1 MLPIKDRLRAVR
13 KRMRMTIDQFADS
26 TGVPYSM
33 VQNCELGRVQPTEAY
48 LRLISFVH
56 GVNRYWLDTG
66 LGDMCIAP
74 QSPDEI
80 AAQLRVVL
88 SGMDAYKVDTI
99 VRLALM
105 PDDWWQALKDQQ
117 GSFRANNS
125 SSFNP

>member
-1 MLPIKDRLRAVR
+1 MSIQSRLRAVR
-13 KRMRMTIDQFADS
+13 KHKRMTIDQFADS
-26 TGVPYSM
+26 LGVPYSV
-33 VQNCELGRVQPTEAY
+33 VQNSELGRTQPTEAY
-48 LRLISFVH
+48 LRLVCFVH
-56 GVNRYWLDTG
+56 CVSRYFLDTG
-66 LGDMCIAP
+66 LGDMFTTP
-74 QSPDEI
+74 QTADEI

-125 SSFNP
+125 SSLSP